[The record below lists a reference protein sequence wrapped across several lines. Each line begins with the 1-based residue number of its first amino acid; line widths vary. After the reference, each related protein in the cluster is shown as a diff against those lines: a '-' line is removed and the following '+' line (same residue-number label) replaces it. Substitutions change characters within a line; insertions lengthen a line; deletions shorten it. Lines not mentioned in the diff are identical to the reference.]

1 MSYCPY
7 CGESIKP
14 SDLRDNQCPNCGA
27 YLDTEP
33 LATPPTPPTPPLP
46 PPSQPTTTY
55 APPPPPAVIP
65 KAGRPIGVSF
75 IAIITILEG
84 IVFLGTGGII
94 ALAGGVVD
102 ELWIAALGVFIL
114 IFGLIFIAL
123 GSGLWNLR
131 SWAWWLTIIFEILG
145 IIGTLILT
153 LAIGAAFILTVIS
166 AIVLVYL
173 LTVKKYFH

>member
-7 CGESIKP
+7 CGESITP
-14 SDLRDNQCPNCGA
+14 SDISENQCPNCGA

-33 LATPPTPPTPPLP
+33 LATTPTPP
-46 PPSQPTTTY
+46 PSKPTTTY
-55 APPPPPAVIP
+55 VPPPPPAVVP
-65 KAGRPIGVSF
+65 KAGRPIGVSLF
-75 IAIITILEG
+75 AIITILEG
-84 IVFLGTGGII
+84 IVFLGVGGIV

-102 ELWIAALGVFIL
+102 EFWIAAVGVLVL
-114 IFGLIFIAL
+114 IFGLVFIAL

-131 SWAWWLTIIFEILG
+131 SWAWWLTIIFEIFG

-166 AIVLVYL
+166 AIILVYL

>member
-7 CGESIKP
+7 CGESITP

-27 YLDTEP
+27 YLDNEP
-33 LATPPTPPTPPLP
+33 LATTPPP
-46 PPSQPTTTY
+46 PPSQPTTTTV
-55 APPPPPAVIP
+55 PPPPPAVVP
-65 KAGRPIGVSF
+65 KTGRPIGVGF

-84 IVFLGTGGII
+84 IVFLGVGGIV

-102 ELWIAALGVFIL
+102 EFWIAAVGVLVL
-114 IFGLIFIAL
+114 IFGLIYIAL

-131 SWAWWLTIIFEILG
+131 SWAWWLTIIFEIFG
-145 IIGTLILT
+145 IIGTLILA
-153 LAIGAAFILTVIS
+153 LAIGAVFILTVIS

>member
-33 LATPPTPPTPPLP
+33 LATTPPSPPS

-55 APPPPPAVIP
+55 TPPPPPAVIP

-84 IVFLGTGGII
+84 IVFLGVGGIV

-102 ELWIAALGVFIL
+102 EFWIAAVGVLVL

-131 SWAWWLTIIFEILG
+131 SWAWWLTIIFEIFG

-153 LAIGAAFILTVIS
+153 LAIGAAFVLTVIS